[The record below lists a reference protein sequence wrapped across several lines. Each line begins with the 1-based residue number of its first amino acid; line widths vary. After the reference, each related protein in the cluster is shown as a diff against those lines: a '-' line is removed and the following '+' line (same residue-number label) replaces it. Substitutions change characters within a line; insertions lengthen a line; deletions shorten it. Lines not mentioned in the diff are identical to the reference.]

1 MVTVTKRQI
10 ADLNIKETKNNRNYG
25 IDLYK
30 IFAMYMVVVVHIL
43 NAGGV
48 FKNCEQPS
56 LNSFVASIVL
66 IFVYS
71 AVNCFALASGY
82 IMINVKYKFSRIIN
96 YWLQVV
102 FYCLAIAIIF
112 CFISQFAGV
121 KDIVK
126 AFLPVTFNQ
135 YWYFTAYF
143 ILLLFIPFLNYVMNG
158 ISKKKYQVLVLL
170 LIGIFS
176 IEQMLRFGIINVIKT
191 YDYSFYWL
199 AILYIIG
206 GYFGKYGNSIKIKSI
221 FLWLVIISCILIT
234 EITVFSDLLIES
246 QNKVL
251 YLLGK
256 LGKRFNLLSYTSP
269 TILSISLS
277 LLILFHKIELKN
289 KFIINLVKF
298 VSPLAFSVYLIH
310 TNKLIYI
317 HILMNS
323 CSKLAEMNTA
333 VMVLGVLG
341 IAIAIFMVC
350 IFIDYF
356 RLLMFKKLKINK
368 RTEQLCNFVSRRY
381 LNRK

>member
-1 MVTVTKRQI
+1 M
-10 ADLNIKETKNNRNYG
+10 
-25 IDLYK
+25 YK
-30 IFAMYMVVVVHIL
+30 ILAMYMVVVVHIL

-56 LNSFVASIVL
+56 LNSFVSSVML
-66 IFVYS
+66 TFVYS

-102 FYCLAIAIIF
+102 FYCLTIAIIF
-112 CFISQFAGV
+112 CFILQCAGV
-121 KDIVK
+121 NDIIK

-158 ISKKKYQVLVLL
+158 ISKKQYQVLVLL

-176 IEQMLRFGIINVIKT
+176 IEQMLRFGIINVIQT
-191 YDYSFYWL
+191 NDYSFCWL

-206 GYFGKYGNSIKIKSI
+206 GYFGKYGNNIRIKSI

-234 EITVFSDLLIES
+234 EITVFSDFLTES

-256 LGKRFNLLSYTSP
+256 LGERFNLLSYTSP
-269 TILSISLS
+269 TILFIALS
-277 LLILFHKIELKN
+277 LLILFSKIKLKN

-298 VSPLAFSVYLIH
+298 VSPLAFSVYPIH
-310 TNKLIYI
+310 TNRLIYE
-317 HILMNS
+317 HILIDS
-323 CSKLAEMNTA
+323 CSKLAEKNTA

-341 IAIAIFMVC
+341 IAIVIFMVC

-356 RLLMFKKLKINK
+356 RMLLFKTLKINK
-368 RTEQLCNFVSRRY
+368 KTEQLCNFMKRKY
-381 LNRK
+381 LNNK